1 MCIRDSRVTVNIY
14 CAKPGMVIGKGGEE
28 RVALE
33 NKLTKDV
40 YKSQVDVVGVSKGK
54 GYQGVIKRY
63 GQHLSLIHIYTE
75 KNEHPVGDVCDITAW
90 GAKVR
95 TLVIATDE
103 ELMIARDTK
112 EVLEK

>member
-1 MCIRDSRVTVNIY
+1 SSSP
-14 CAKPGMVIGKGGEE
+14 AAIGEHDEIARRKGLPPHGL
-28 RVALE
+28 A
-33 NKLTKDV
+33 
-40 YKSQVDVVGVSKGK
+40 GHPH
-54 GYQGVIKRY
+54 RY
-63 GQHLSLIHIYTE
+63 R